1 MYSYFEHPNSVKMS
15 YFEHLYLSLG
25 FSYKLFIS
33 SFKALIHALIPSLFI
48 TSTTDVVNEI
58 SYELLH

>member
-15 YFEHLYLSLG
+15 YLEHLYLSLG

-48 TSTTDVVNEI
+48 TSTSDVVNEI